1 MPSKESVK
9 CPLTLQRNFPRS
21 LRETTTGFDILIET
35 RNWTALEL
43 TGELCDSGKKKNRLP
58 FCSPFPPHPPPI
70 RAFQLHFQGSLATEV
85 GEGGVPKPVPLAC
98 QPFPSL
104 AFRAPHLPAQLARGL
119 CKRQSSLGEAQHL
132 AWLIGTWE
140 ASTKSFQTKG
150 INIICGAISPP
161 GAQYGSGSATRS
173 PPSSVCRRGGRSQ
186 AHPGPEHQRVGRSP
200 PLPLCAARSLLR
212 LSLSRLNNGWALT
225 GGGSAQ
231 GRGLD
236 RG

>member
-1 MPSKESVK
+1 MP
-9 CPLTLQRNFPRS
+9 
-21 LRETTTGFDILIET
+21 
-35 RNWTALEL
+35 LE
-43 TGELCDSGKKKNRLP
+43 
-58 FCSPFPPHPPPI
+58 
-70 RAFQLHFQGSLATEV
+70 
-85 GEGGVPKPVPLAC
+85 C

-119 CKRQSSLGEAQHL
+119 CKRQSGLGEAQHL
-132 AWLIGTWE
+132 AWPTGTWE

-150 INIICGAISPP
+150 INIICGAISLP

-173 PPSSVCRRGGRSQ
+173 PPSSVCRHGGRSPDTFWPW
-186 AHPGPEHQRVGRSP
+186 APVRWKVSLL
-200 PLPLCAARSLLR
+200 LPLCADRSLLR
-212 LSLSRLNNGWALT
+212 LSLSRSNNGWALT

>member
-1 MPSKESVK
+1 M
-9 CPLTLQRNFPRS
+9 
-21 LRETTTGFDILIET
+21 
-35 RNWTALEL
+35 EL
-43 TGELCDSGKKKNRLP
+43 TGKLCDSEKKKLAFLLP
-58 FCSPFPPHPPPI
+58 VSSPSPSHRSLSTPFP
-70 RAFQLHFQGSLATEV
+70 RLLSNKGW
-85 GEGGVPKPVPLAC
+85 EGGVPKPVPLAC

-173 PPSSVCRRGGRSQ
+173 PPSSVCRRDGRSQ

-200 PLPLCAARSLLR
+200 PPPALCCPVAPQTQSVQIEQ
-212 LSLSRLNNGWALT
+212 WV
-225 GGGSAQ
+225 GSNWWWECPGEGA
-231 GRGLD
+231 
-236 RG
+236 